1 MWEKSKFI
9 VTLRGKAIFNG
20 CLLFCFIE
28 DTTEETLNKVA
39 LALKKSYYN
48 LDVDFSTK
56 HTSNKDIDVY
66 IEEVYPIE

>member
-28 DTTEETLNKVA
+28 DTTDETLNKVA
-39 LALKKSYYN
+39 LALKKSYN
-48 LDVDFSTK
+48 LDDDFSTK

-66 IEEVYPIE
+66 IEEVYSIY